1 MRSLFFLSS
10 LDGMSLV
17 SADAVEAM
25 GASLADNERVDH
37 DGASAGTPVDVGS
50 SDTDS
55 VEMDADNPSPLAH
68 DQDAADTTTAATAA
82 EASPADPTGGTLFDY
97 SSYTGGAPSL
107 LSVATSGAVSVSS
120 DVSNSVVVASSL
132 FGQEELDTS
141 HHELVMSSSK
151 PIEADDKNKIGRPSH
166 PAWEHFARGEK
177 RNRFHHNAYCRHCAA
192 NGVDPEAVRGV
203 SENMIRHLQKCIYC
217 PEEIVTQLKM
227 VCAQKDAARF
237 SKRHQTHPSDVD
249 MLLHHDSS
257 PLSSNKR
264 VKRSVTNSFTGRLVG
279 ATAPTALVASGN
291 AIPLPA
297 DVASGNSA
305 SSSAMTV
312 SSNSQSVGDHHSVDE
327 EEEFMP
333 LQLPLLP
340 SEIANAAAQNALS
353 LQSSATSAAP
363 ATAAMQSSHDFAS
376 KHLSGS
382 RTSSSSS
389 IHMKA
394 RLRGAEFTAKKA
406 LKTSFQRNGGI
417 SNSHQQQELRHQ
429 IAAATSKPVDPELLN
444 RLVMT
449 ATLSVGLP
457 WDWPWMEESARLFGD
472 IHASLELPRLGML
485 PSITSSSHK
494 KQFAKMKA
502 EHVGVTLAI
511 NSWVSKYQ
519 KTHFALFSLVNALG
533 EASSYDLIDL
543 GLEEPSSDVL
553 ADTIKHLLMSLH
565 SQSVQVIN
573 IVVDTTNAYAAAR
586 FAVSSMENSSHDI
599 PVLPC
604 FSTFLSLLLGVVLT
618 VSDVYVETM
627 GDVIEIVQMFSN
639 HRVLKVLRREC
650 GDQDAALVLPRK
662 DDWYSFIEC
671 IDSVRQYEDM
681 IKIIASK
688 VLVAA
693 SDSTASATST
703 GATTISSSGAEFT
716 TGVTVTAGGVVRPT
730 RKDSA
735 GNTVD
740 ELAETRLST
749 SVLRAI
755 QNPEFWENVV
765 SLSEL
770 MSPIKETHKIMT
782 SGAVSQFS
790 LSDVVYQF
798 GRMHQQYGI
807 IISDWEDNT
816 CGRRTLEHVRF
827 LQETVNKMWRLYD
840 QPLMFLSYILNYNL
854 VYPHVS
860 SLSHPSLQWLS
871 IGKYAKEY
879 FRRWFCSASPLP
891 ASRGGGGV
899 SGAAA
904 VTAGAAPVSRTP
916 LSEDTASRFLEDIL
930 AYKERKYPFDM
941 ESVCEFENPRAFYL
955 LVSDSNPLMHLFG
968 SRLFSFATSTP
979 PLAEVVPGIS
989 FVSSAT
995 SSVCNRDFLLLDLRA
1010 KLFASTAV
1018 QPSKELL
1025 AFLQNSGAK
1034 TMAAGSDSASSGG
1047 GELPANTP
1055 LPASTATTGGV
1066 RGSHSG
1072 SKTSS
1077 VDCGMDARACLT
1089 VWNKKQWARL
1099 AKEWRAQWEKET
1111 EVDELLRTL
1120 ALLDPGLFRFSP
1132 NLSLDQIFKD
1142 KLPSR
1147 LPQDREEAVVDV

>member
-1 MRSLFFLSS
+1 
-10 LDGMSLV
+10 MSLE
-17 SADAVEAM
+17 SADVSEAAAAM
-25 GASLADNERVDH
+25 AASLADTGADQHEDSSVDAPVGV
-37 DGASAGTPVDVGS
+37 GA

-55 VEMDADNPSPLAH
+55 AEMDAGDPSPLAH
-68 DQDAADTTTAATAA
+68 DQDATDDSAANTNTTASAD
-82 EASPADPTGGTLFDY
+82 ASPTDPTGGALFDY

-107 LSVATSGAVSVSS
+107 LSVATSSGVASVTS
-120 DVSNSVVVASSL
+120 DTSNSVVVVASSL
-132 FGQEELDTS
+132 FGQELDAAAADAEVG
-141 HHELVMSSSK
+141 HHELVMGSSASNK
-151 PIEADDKNKIGRPSH
+151 PIEVDDKNKIGRPSH

-177 RNRFHHNAYCRHCAA
+177 RNRFHHNAYCRYCAA
-192 NGVDPEAVRGV
+192 NGVEPEAVRGV
-203 SENMIRHLQKCIYC
+203 SENMIRHLQKCVYC

-227 VCAQKDAARF
+227 LCAQKDAARF

-264 VKRSVTNSFTGRLVG
+264 VKRVGNTTTSFGGRLVG
-279 ATAPTALVASGN
+279 GGVAGVTATAAMMMAANGN

-297 DVASGNSA
+297 DVASGNNA
-305 SSSAMTV
+305 SSSV
-312 SSNSQSVGDHHSVDE
+312 NNSSSNNNGNQFADRHHSVD

-340 SEIANAAAQNALS
+340 SEIANAATQNALS
-353 LQSSATSAAP
+353 LQSSVTSS
-363 ATAAMQSSHDFAS
+363 AMHSGNEFTS
-376 KHLSGS
+376 KHPSGT
-382 RTSSSSS
+382 RTNSSV
-389 IHMKA
+389 HMKA
-394 RLRGAEFTAKKA
+394 RLRGGEFAAKKA
-406 LKTSFQRNGGI
+406 PVKTSFLRNDS
-417 SNSHQQQELRHQ
+417 SNSHHQQQSEQRHQ
-429 IAAATSKPVDPELLN
+429 VMNTASKSVDPELLN

-449 ATLSVGLP
+449 ATLSAGLP
-457 WDWPWMEESARLFGD
+457 WNWTWMEESARLFGD
-472 IHASLELPRLGML
+472 MHASLELPRLTLL

-494 KQFAKMKA
+494 KQFAKMKS

-519 KTHFALFSLVNALG
+519 KSHFALFSLVNALG
-533 EASSYDLIDL
+533 EASVYDLVDL
-543 GLEEPSSDVL
+543 GLEEPASDVL
-553 ADTIKHLLMSLH
+553 ADTIKNLLMTLH

-604 FSTFLSLLLGVVLT
+604 FSQFLSLVLGVVLT

-650 GDQDAALVLPRK
+650 GDQDAALVLPAK
-662 DDWYSFIEC
+662 DNWYSFIEC

-688 VLVAA
+688 VLAA
-693 SDSTASATST
+693 S
-703 GATTISSSGAEFT
+703 SGS
-716 TGVTVTAGGVVRPT
+716 GSGGNGGSGIVRPT

-740 ELAETRLST
+740 ELAETRLSS

-891 ASRGGGGV
+891 ASRAAGP
-899 SGAAA
+899 AAA
-904 VTAGAAPVSRTP
+904 GGAGTALPRLP

-941 ESVCEFENPRAFYL
+941 ESVCEFENPRSFYL

-979 PLAEVVPGIS
+979 PLADVVDGIS

-995 SSVCNRDFLLLDLRA
+995 SSVCNKDVLLVDLRM
-1010 KLFASTAV
+1010 KLFAQTAV

-1034 TMAAGSDSASSGG
+1034 MAAGDQ
-1047 GELPANTP
+1047 PANAALHHSP
-1055 LPASTATTGGV
+1055 LPTAAVAAGGV
-1066 RGSHSG
+1066 SRGSHSG
-1072 SKTSS
+1072 SKGSS
-1077 VDCGMDARACLT
+1077 VDCGMDARACST
-1089 VWNKKQWARL
+1089 VWNKKQWTRL
-1099 AKEWRAQWEKET
+1099 AKEWRAHWEKET
-1111 EVDELLRTL
+1111 EIDELLRSL

>member
-1 MRSLFFLSS
+1 
-10 LDGMSLV
+10 MSLE
-17 SADAVEAM
+17 SADASKAAAM
-25 GASLADNERVDH
+25 AASLADTGAVTDH
-37 DGASAGTPVDVGS
+37 GGDSIEAPVDVGA

-55 VEMDADNPSPLAH
+55 VEMSADDPSSLPHDATDGSAVTN
-68 DQDAADTTTAATAA
+68 TTATA
-82 EASPADPTGGTLFDY
+82 ETETSPADPTGGALFDY

-107 LSVATSGAVSVSS
+107 LSIATSGSVASVSTDAS
-120 DVSNSVVVASSL
+120 SSVVVASSL
-132 FGQEELDTS
+132 FGQELDATVS
-141 HHELVMSSSK
+141 HHELVMGSGSK
-151 PIEADDKNKIGRPSH
+151 PIEVDDKNKIGRPSH

-177 RNRFHHNAYCRHCAA
+177 RNRFHHNAYCRYCAA

-203 SENMIRHLQKCIYC
+203 SENMIRHLQKCVYC

-227 VCAQKDAARF
+227 LCAQKDAARF

-264 VKRSVTNSFTGRLVG
+264 VKRAATNSNFSGRLVG
-279 ATAPTALVASGN
+279 AAGTATAAMMMAANGN

-297 DVASGNSA
+297 DVASGNAA
-305 SSSAMTV
+305 SSSVTDNSS
-312 SSNSQSVGDHHSVDE
+312 SSNQSAGRHHSVE

-340 SEIANAAAQNALS
+340 SEIANAAAQNALH
-353 LQSSATSAAP
+353 LQSSVTSSAP
-363 ATAAMQSSHDFAS
+363 AAVMHSNHEFAS
-376 KHLSGS
+376 KHSTGTRANNS
-382 RTSSSSS
+382 V
-389 IHMKA
+389 HMKA
-394 RLRGAEFTAKKA
+394 RLRGSEFATKRAPA
-406 LKTSFQRNGGI
+406 KTSILRTGN
-417 SNSHQQQELRHQ
+417 NSYQQQSEQRHQ
-429 IAAATSKPVDPELLN
+429 VVNAATKPVDPELLN
-444 RLVMT
+444 RLVMS
-449 ATLSVGLP
+449 ATLSAGLP
-457 WDWPWMEESARLFGD
+457 WDWTWMEESARLFGD
-472 IHASLELPRLGML
+472 MHANLEVPRLAML

-494 KQFAKMKA
+494 KQLAKMKS

-519 KTHFALFSLVNALG
+519 KSHFALFSLVNALG
-533 EASSYDLIDL
+533 EASVYDLVDL
-543 GLEEPSSDVL
+543 GLEEPASDVL
-553 ADTIKHLLMSLH
+553 ADTIKNLLMTLH

-604 FSTFLSLLLGVVLT
+604 FSQFLSLLLGVVLT

-650 GDQDAALVLPRK
+650 GDQDAALVLPAK
-662 DDWYSFIEC
+662 DNWYSFIEC

-688 VLVAA
+688 VLAA
-693 SDSTASATST
+693 SSGSGNGT
-703 GATTISSSGAEFT
+703 GGNGA
-716 TGVTVTAGGVVRPT
+716 VRPT

-740 ELAETRLST
+740 ELAETRLSS

-782 SGAVSQFS
+782 SSAVSQFS

-891 ASRGGGGV
+891 ASRAAGP
-899 SGAAA
+899 AAA
-904 VTAGAAPVSRTP
+904 AAGAAPPLRFP

-941 ESVCEFENPRAFYL
+941 ESVCEFENPRSFYL

-979 PLAEVVPGIS
+979 PLADVVDGIS

-995 SSVCNRDFLLLDLRA
+995 SSVCNRDVLLLDLRM
-1010 KLFASTAV
+1010 KLFAQTAV
-1018 QPSKELL
+1018 QPSRELL
-1025 AFLQNSGAK
+1025 AFLQNNGTK
-1034 TMAAGSDSASSGG
+1034 MAAGGDSANSD
-1047 GELPANTP
+1047 ELSASTGLHASP
-1055 LPASTATTGGV
+1055 LPTAAVVAGARV
-1066 RGSHSG
+1066 SHSG
-1072 SKTSS
+1072 LKPSS
-1077 VDCGMDARACLT
+1077 VDCGMDARACSTL
-1089 VWNKKQWARL
+1089 WNKKQWTRL
-1099 AKEWRAQWEKET
+1099 AKEWRAHWEKET
-1111 EVDELLRTL
+1111 EIDELLRSL

>member
-1 MRSLFFLSS
+1 MSLESTDSSTSAFPATAPPSLAEAGDDHVAHERMHAEEPENGGVSEAVVTETDAQDSSPSS
-10 LDGMSLV
+10 LG
-17 SADAVEAM
+17 
-25 GASLADNERVDH
+25 ERH
-37 DGASAGTPVDVGS
+37 S
-50 SDTDS
+50 
-55 VEMDADNPSPLAH
+55 H
-68 DQDAADTTTAATAA
+68 DQDMISTTISDNSTISTSTSTTVSVSTAT
-82 EASPADPTGGTLFDY
+82 PADPTGGALFDY

-107 LSVATSGAVSVSS
+107 LTIASGSGAASASN
-120 DVSNSVVVASSL
+120 DASNSVVASNL
-132 FGQEELDTS
+132 FGQELDAVAVS
-141 HHELVMSSSK
+141 HHELVASK
-151 PIEADDKNKIGRPSH
+151 HIEVDDKRIGRPSH

-177 RNRFHHNAYCRHCAA
+177 RNRFHHNAYCRYCTA
-192 NGVDPEAVRGV
+192 NGIDPEPIRGV

-217 PEEIVTQLKM
+217 PEEIVSQLKM
-227 VCAQKDAARF
+227 LCAQKDAARF

-249 MLLHHDSS
+249 MLLHES
-257 PLSSNKR
+257 PPVLSNKR
-264 VKRSVTNSFTGRLVG
+264 VKRNTGRPHAAV
-279 ATAPTALVASGN
+279 VAH
-291 AIPLPA
+291 AHPIPLPA
-297 DVASGNSA
+297 GVA
-305 SSSAMTV
+305 SSSAASSTV
-312 SSNSQSVGDHHSVDE
+312 QSGSGHHNV

-340 SEIANAAAQNALS
+340 SEIASAAAQNALS
-353 LQSSATSAAP
+353 LQSSTTTP
-363 ATAAMQSSHDFAS
+363 ATVTSSHDFSS
-376 KHLSGS
+376 KHPGPSITG
-382 RTSSSSS
+382 RANSS

-394 RLRGAEFTAKKA
+394 RLRGEFAGKKYP
-406 LKTSFQRNGGI
+406 KTSLLRVTNHAVPDHQQHV
-417 SNSHQQQELRHQ
+417 SHQI
-429 IAAATSKPVDPELLN
+429 IAPKSIDPVVLN
-444 RLVMT
+444 RLVLN
-449 ATLSVGLP
+449 ATLSAGLP
-457 WDWPWMEESARLFGD
+457 WDWVWMEESACLFGD
-472 IHASLELPRLGML
+472 AHGSLELPRISSIL
-485 PSITSSSHK
+485 PLIATSSHE
-494 KQFAKMKA
+494 KQFAKMKL
-502 EHVGVTLAI
+502 EHVGITLAI

-519 KTHFALFSLVNALG
+519 KTNFALFSLVNALG
-533 EASSYDLIDL
+533 EASVWDLVDL
-543 GLEEPSSDVL
+543 GLEEPPSDVL
-553 ADTIKHLLMSLH
+553 ADRIKSALMALH
-565 SQSVQVIN
+565 DQSVQVIN

-586 FAVSSMENSSHDI
+586 FAVSAMENSSHDI

-604 FSTFLSLLLGVVLT
+604 FSQFLSLLLGVVLT

-650 GDQDAALVLPRK
+650 GDQDASLVLPTK
-662 DDWYSFIEC
+662 DNWYSFIEC

-688 VLVAA
+688 VLAA
-693 SDSTASATST
+693 SS
-703 GATTISSSGAEFT
+703 GPSSSLDGS
-716 TGVTVTAGGVVRPT
+716 VIRPT

-740 ELAETRLST
+740 ELAETRLSS

-755 QNPEFWENVV
+755 QTPEFWENVV

-790 LSDVVYQF
+790 MSDVLYQF

-827 LQETVNKMWRLYD
+827 LQETVNKMWKLYD

-860 SLSHPSLQWLS
+860 SQSHPSLQWLS

-891 ASRGGGGV
+891 SRASAAGTT
-899 SGAAA
+899 AAA
-904 VTAGAAPVSRTP
+904 PRIP

-941 ESVCEFENPRAFYL
+941 ESVCEFENPRSFYL

-979 PLAEVVPGIS
+979 PLSDVVPGIS
-989 FVSSAT
+989 FVLSAT
-995 SSVCNRDFLLLDLRA
+995 SAASPREVLLPVLQM
-1010 KLFASTAV
+1010 KLFTQTAV
-1018 QPSKELL
+1018 RPSKDLL
-1025 AFLQNSGAK
+1025 AFLQNGTK
-1034 TMAAGSDSASSGG
+1034 TKVTGEFSSGVSG
-1047 GELPANTP
+1047 DLSSSPAFRP
-1055 LPASTATTGGV
+1055 ISIAPQQAATV
-1066 RGSHSG
+1066 RGNNY
-1072 SKTSS
+1072 SS
-1077 VDCGMDARACLT
+1077 QKVLNAVDCGMDARACAT
-1089 VWNKKQWARL
+1089 VWNKKQWTRL
-1099 AKEWRAQWEKET
+1099 AKEWRAHWEKET
-1111 EVDELLRTL
+1111 DTEELLRSL